1 MIKKFVA
8 KTFCLALSLLAG
20 PAMAATITFTDLSGS
35 APAGFRPSASVVIG
49 ENTYHVGARAE
60 GGNKATY
67 LRTDSSG
74 NVTTVPV
81 DHLAPN
87 FGLLEPISSSLVGLS
102 SAGLTVMNVIYPD
115 GLARVYT
122 FNILTNS
129 EPLLI
134 PSGTGQAGNFFAR
147 GITDDGK
154 VWGNMSTGPH
164 IALPG
169 QTPTPFEN
177 PQVGGTVG
185 ASRSVDG
192 TNWYTGGV
200 GLDEWG
206 RNLAIWREE
215 SLFKLFD
222 CSGRFCRASAIDPS
236 IFAVLAEV
244 DGAIGYAYLTD
255 TTISLFE
262 FGGENIYGFGW
273 EILNTPVGL
282 TAFYQSFEDGLLY
295 AANPQVGNMLY
306 NPFCAFS
313 GVCSV
318 LPTNPRRMGVANYN
332 GIDSVVV
339 AFEGSLYE
347 ATIRVVPGSQ
357 TSPTGEV
364 PEPSTYLLFG
374 TALLLLVN
382 RARAN

>member
-1 MIKKFVA
+1 MKSNIILS
-8 KTFCLALSLLAG
+8 LALSLLAG
-20 PAMAATITFTDLSGS
+20 PAVASTITFSDLTGS

-49 ENTYHVGARAE
+49 ENTYHVGTRAE

-67 LRTDSSG
+67 IRTDSSG

-87 FGLLEPISSSLVGLS
+87 FGLLEPISSILAGL
-102 SAGLTVMNVIYPD
+102 ATDGLTVMNVTYPD
-115 GLARVYT
+115 GLSRVYT
-122 FNILTNS
+122 FNILTGTD
-129 EPLLI
+129 PLLI

-154 VWGNMSTGPH
+154 VWGSMSTGGH

-177 PQVGGTVG
+177 LGFGGTVN
-185 ASRSVDG
+185 ASRTG
-192 TNWYTGGV
+192 NGANWYTGGIAYN
-200 GLDEWG
+200 DFSSD
-206 RNLAIWREE
+206 LAIWRED
-215 SLFKLFD
+215 SLFNVIE
-222 CSGRFCRASAIDPS
+222 CSGSLCQGRGMDPS
-236 IFAVLAEV
+236 ITAVLAEV
-244 DGAIGYAYLTD
+244 DGAVGYAYLTD

-262 FGGENIYGFGW
+262 FNGENIYGIGW
-273 EILNTPVGL
+273 GLLNTPVGL

-295 AANPQVGNMLY
+295 AANPNIGNMLY
-306 NPFCAFS
+306 NPFC
-313 GVCSV
+313 GITGICPV
-318 LPTNPRRMGVANYN
+318 LPTDPRRMGVANYN

-339 AFEGSLYE
+339 AFEGSLYA
-347 ATIRVVPGSQ
+347 ATIRVVPGNQ

-364 PEPSTYLLFG
+364 PEPSTWVLVG
-374 TALLLLVN
+374 GALLLLAN